1 VLFRSTALP
10 SSGLRKNIRGTY
22 AGLTARI
29 DHLVNLGVTAVEL
42 LPVSSFD
49 PQDAPIDRSNVWG
62 YNPISFFAPHA
73 GYASCEDPVGVLE
86 EFRDMVRALH
96 QAGLRVIMDVVYN
109 HTAEAGPQGPVI
121 SWRGF
126 DEFAYYI
133 GDADS
138 GQYQDH
144 TGCGN
149 TFNANHLVA
158 EQMILES
165 LRHWVKYFHIDGF
178 RFDLAAAMT
187 RDENGHP
194 MDNPS
199 TLWAINDDLQLQN
212 TRLIAEAWDTSGLH
226 LVHRFPGDRFACWNG
241 LFRDTVRRFLKGDQ
255 HTIEELMARIVG
267 SRDLFDLESQQPS
280 AGINFVTCHDGFTL
294 RDLVTYEQ
302 KNNWENGEE
311 NRDGSDHNLNW
322 NSGQEGPSEDKEL
335 NRLRERRLRNHLVL
349 LFFSLGTPMMLAG
362 DEWGQ
367 SRGGNNNPWCLD
379 GERNWL
385 DWELASQNAGLL
397 RFVRSLARFTQQLPV
412 LATNQFWSVT
422 NPADEGNI
430 TWHGTEPNLP
440 DWSPSSRHLAFELI
454 PSLDKPYVSQ
464 EGSGRILVLMNVQ
477 GSALEFTLTSAPLGE
492 TWHRLIDT
500 SYAAPE
506 DIQVEFPISVTTRK
520 ISVESHSIVVLI
532 SQT

>member
-1 VLFRSTALP
+1 MSLSLKSSPAQEPQEIVSLDPILNKTGDVWHIFITGVGHGQVYNWRLRNRNRVRALVDPYGVAVGGWKNYDRNAAQHFDDNTSCALRSVAVDLGLYDWQDDKAPAESAGREFIYELHVGGYTAHP

-212 TRLIAEAWDTSGLH
+212 TRLIAEAWDTSG
-226 LVHRFPGDRFACWNG
+226 R
-241 LFRDTVRRFLKGDQ
+241 
-255 HTIEELMARIVG
+255 
-267 SRDLFDLESQQPS
+267 
-280 AGINFVTCHDGFTL
+280 
-294 RDLVTYEQ
+294 
-302 KNNWENGEE
+302 
-311 NRDGSDHNLNW
+311 
-322 NSGQEGPSEDKEL
+322 SE
-335 NRLRERRLRNHLVL
+335 ERRVGKECR
-349 LFFSLGTPMMLAG
+349 
-362 DEWGQ
+362 
-367 SRGGNNNPWCLD
+367 SR
-379 GERNWL
+379 
-385 DWELASQNAGLL
+385 
-397 RFVRSLARFTQQLPV
+397 
-412 LATNQFWSVT
+412 
-422 NPADEGNI
+422 
-430 TWHGTEPNLP
+430 
-440 DWSPSSRHLAFELI
+440 WSPYH
-454 PSLDKPYVSQ
+454 
-464 EGSGRILVLMNVQ
+464 
-477 GSALEFTLTSAPLGE
+477 
-492 TWHRLIDT
+492 
-500 SYAAPE
+500 
-506 DIQVEFPISVTTRK
+506 
-520 ISVESHSIVVLI
+520 
-532 SQT
+532 